1 MCSNPSQ
8 IVVNGRTM
16 LVPCGHCKA
25 CLQERAQ
32 HGAQIIRD
40 TYDKD
45 TTVLFITLTYHN
57 DCIPYVQFDDDSIYS
72 YPGSGSLDNE
82 EEVIVYRDSSQ
93 RFISTSFGS
102 SKTKLRRIYDFHAIG
117 SFYSK
122 CYYPT
127 KQMKF
132 LRSYNK
138 MHQYRYYKRIGVLWY
153 PDVQNF
159 VKRLRQIV
167 LRENIYED
175 YFQVFS
181 VGEYGETTCRPH
193 FHTLL
198 FIKGFEPRDL
208 SKWQY
213 AVSKAW
219 SYDDSHR
226 TYANTEI
233 ARSPASYVASYL
245 NCASFVPYFLRQKP
259 IAPKTL
265 HSIHMG
271 LSPVSFS
278 AASVSEKIRRRNIV
292 YNLQRVSKNV
302 GVSDTSVLIP
312 QYVLRTY
319 FPRVKGYSRLTN
331 DEIVD
336 VYQNPQNLSR
346 LCKKLGYTEHLNV
359 VKDSSGRDVLKAD
372 GTQKLLYLNDLTN
385 NKRLIDRCFTRW
397 YNALFGDIGLASADE
412 IFVARSEWAF
422 LCRDCWNIRNSFIIK
437 DSMSRCKELT
447 DWIDNYDN
455 WQEFINK
462 IKRPVNKH
470 EKTFFSPL
478 QNTSFN
484 FEYYDFDF
492 DLPSFPDGFKKFVLS
507 SDLSVVNQKTRVQ
520 KSKDLALRF
529 DMSSKERKV
538 KQQFI
543 VDDWQH
549 NTVYF

>member
-1 MCSNPSQ
+1 MCINPSQ
-8 IVVNGRTM
+8 IVVNGRSM

-72 YPGSGSLDNE
+72 YPGSGSLDIE

-102 SKTKLRRIYDFHAIG
+102 SNTKLRRIYDFPVIG

-127 KQMKF
+127 KDMKF

-138 MHQYRYYKRIGVLWY
+138 KRKYRYYKRIGVLWY
-153 PDVQNF
+153 PDIQNF
-159 VKRLRQIV
+159 VKRLRQYVI
-167 LRENIYED
+167 RHNIYED

-181 VGEYGETTCRPH
+181 CGEYGETTCRPH
-193 FHTLL
+193 FHSLL
-198 FIKGFEPRDL
+198 FIKGFQPPDL
-208 SKWQY
+208 PKWKH
-213 AVSKAW
+213 AVSQAW

-226 TYANTEI
+226 TYCNTEI
-233 ARSPASYVASYL
+233 ARSPSSYVASYI
-245 NCASFVPYFLRQKP
+245 NCASFVPRFLRQRP
-259 IAPKTL
+259 IQPKTL
-265 HSIHMG
+265 HSIRMG

-292 YNLQRVSKNV
+292 YNIQRISKNV
-302 GVSDTSVLIP
+302 GVSDTPVLIP

-319 FPRVKGYSRLTN
+319 FPRIKGYSRLTN

-336 VYQNPQNLSR
+336 VYTNPQNLSR
-346 LCKKLGYTEHLNV
+346 LCRKLGYTEHLNV
-359 VKDSSGRDVLKAD
+359 VKDSSGRDVLKSD

-385 NKRLIDRCFTRW
+385 NKRLIDRCFIRW
-397 YNALFGDIGLASADE
+397 YNAMYGDIGLASADE

-422 LCRDCWNIRNSFIIK
+422 LCRDCWNIRNSYLIK
-437 DSMSRCKELT
+437 DSLSRCKELT

-455 WQEFINK
+455 WQEFITKISKPSNK
-462 IKRPVNKH
+462 VD
-470 EKTFFSPL
+470 KTLLSASS
-478 QNTSFN
+478 NNITWIDTIN
-484 FEYYDFDF
+484 YDF
-492 DLPSFPDGFKKFVLS
+492 DLPSFPDGFKDVVLK
-507 SDLSVVNQKTRVQ
+507 SDLRVVKQKTRVQ
-520 KSKDLALRF
+520 KSKELALRF

-543 VDDWQH
+543 VDDWLH